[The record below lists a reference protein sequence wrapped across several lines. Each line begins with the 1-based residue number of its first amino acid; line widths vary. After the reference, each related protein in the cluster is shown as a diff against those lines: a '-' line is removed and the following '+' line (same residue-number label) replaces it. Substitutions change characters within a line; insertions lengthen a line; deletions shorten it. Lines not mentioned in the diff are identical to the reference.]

1 MHRNIRYTT
10 APCPVGHVLLAADGR
25 GICQLRLG
33 ASPSALVRDFRRAL
47 PGARPATSDDPLR
60 GWCDAVVHH
69 MDARGGRGA
78 PPRLPLELGGTVFQR
93 RVWRQLAGIPAG
105 EVRTY
110 TDVAVAIGSP
120 NAARA
125 VARACATNPVA
136 VLVPCHR
143 VVPKRG
149 GGGRPE
155 RREEG
160 RGHGGYRWGSE
171 IKRALLEREAAG
183 AAPRQAAA
191 TSR

>member
-1 MHRNIRYTT
+1 MHRSIRYLT
-10 APCPVGHVLLAADGR
+10 AQSSVAHVLLAAGDR

-33 ASPSALVRDFRRAL
+33 SSASALVRDFLRAL
-47 PGARPATSDDPLR
+47 PGARLAGSDDPLR
-60 GWCDAVVHH
+60 GWCDDVVRHI
-69 MDARGGRGA
+69 DAWGGRGA
-78 PPRLPLELGGTVFQR
+78 PPRLPLELVGTMFQR
-93 RVWRQLAGIPAG
+93 RVWKQLARIPTG
-105 EVRTY
+105 EVRSY

-143 VVPKRG
+143 VVPKDG
-149 GGGRPE
+149 GGSANSCGV
-155 RREEG
+155 
-160 RGHGGYRWGSE
+160 GGYRWGSE

-183 AAPRQAAA
+183 AGPRRAAA